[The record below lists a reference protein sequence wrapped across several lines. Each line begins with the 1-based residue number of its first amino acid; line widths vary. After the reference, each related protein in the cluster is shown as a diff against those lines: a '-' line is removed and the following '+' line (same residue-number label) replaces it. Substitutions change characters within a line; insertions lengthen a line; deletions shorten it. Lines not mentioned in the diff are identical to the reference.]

1 MQGIYNQLRI
11 FETEMKRNDRLLKYW
26 KDFSFKYK
34 ISVLN
39 EKKLEEI
46 FYLRISWLSGTLIL
60 ITFVVTIIVLVST
73 LIISTPIKNVLPGYL
88 DVNARRDI
96 VNNAL
101 RLDSLEQMSD
111 LHDKY
116 LSAVKMIVS
125 GDLSPDS
132 INSIDSIAQVDITKL
147 HASQA
152 EEEFRKQYEEEEL
165 YNLNTLNKPKSTQVL
180 RFISPV
186 NGIVSK
192 SFAKNN
198 RLGVTLQAEAN
209 MPVRSIA
216 DGTIILTLEDESQG
230 NVIQVQHENGWIST
244 YSGAGKLMKGEG
256 DRVSS
261 GETIALTGQTGD
273 RKECY
278 LYFQI
283 WNKGKVVNP
292 NEYITF

>member
-1 MQGIYNQLRI
+1 
-11 FETEMKRNDRLLKYW
+11 MKRNDRLLKYW

-34 ISVLN
+34 ISILN

-46 FYLRISWLSGTLIL
+46 FFLRISWLSGTLIL
-60 ITFVVTIIVLVST
+60 ITFVVTIIIMVST

-101 RLDSLEQMSD
+101 RLDSLEQMSN

-125 GDLSPDS
+125 GNLSPDS
-132 INSIDSIAQVDITKL
+132 INSLDSIAQVDISKL
-147 HASQA
+147 HASQT
-152 EEEFRKQYEEEEL
+152 EEEFRTRYEEEEL

-186 NGIVSK
+186 NGVIAK

-198 RLGVTLQAEAN
+198 RLGVTLQTEEN
-209 MPVRSIA
+209 MPVRAIA
-216 DGTIILTLEDESQG
+216 DGTVILTVEDEVLGS
-230 NVIQVQHENGWIST
+230 VIQVQHDNSWIST
-244 YSGAGKLMKGEG
+244 YSGVGKLTKSEG
-256 DRVSS
+256 DRVGS
-261 GETIALTGQTGD
+261 GETIGLTAKTGAK
-273 RKECY
+273 KESL

-283 WNKGKVVNP
+283 WNKGKSVNP

>member
-1 MQGIYNQLRI
+1 
-11 FETEMKRNDRLLKYW
+11 MKRNDRLLKYW

-34 ISVLN
+34 ISILN

-46 FYLRISWLSGTLIL
+46 FYLRISLLSGLMMLFTL
-60 ITFVVTIIVLVST
+60 VVIIIILVST
-73 LIISTPIKNVLPGYL
+73 LIVSTPIKNVLPGYL

-132 INSIDSIAQVDITKL
+132 INSIDSIAQVDMNKL

-152 EEEFRKQYEEEEL
+152 EEVFRKQYEEEEL
-165 YNLNTLNKPKSTQVL
+165 YNLNTLNKPKSTQIL

-186 NGIVSK
+186 NGIIAK
-192 SFAKNN
+192 SFSKNN
-198 RLGVTLQAEAN
+198 RLGVTLQAEMS

-216 DGTIILTLEDESQG
+216 DGTVILALEDDRKGSL
-230 NVIQVQHENGWIST
+230 IQVQHENGWVST
-244 YSGAGKLMKGEG
+244 YSKAGKLTKSEGE
-256 DRVSS
+256 RVGS
-261 GETIALTGQTGD
+261 GETIAFTGQIGVE
-273 RKECY
+273 KECY
-278 LYFQI
+278 LYFQM
-283 WNKGKVVNP
+283 WNKGKIVNP